1 MCTSQVLGQ
10 VASLK
15 GAWVSSTYDST
26 SDALPVVWLL
36 TSYMVLRGASQGPH
50 EHAQYR
56 GLYDPAA
63 SCPAWAKDW
72 DCQLDAEINHQEIAA
87 AYNKVFRPHEC
98 ALRPWSAQEFARCT
112 ADRRI
117 IMIGDSLMRQQWL
130 SLACLLSE
138 VTVSSL
144 AHPARCACC
153 TCACQRAAA

>member
-1 MCTSQVLGQ
+1 
-10 VASLK
+10 
-15 GAWVSSTYDST
+15 
-26 SDALPVVWLL
+26 
-36 TSYMVLRGASQGPH
+36 MVLRGASQGPH